1 MTADE
6 ALDLIKTYAKRMD
19 SIYGKTIFNE
29 WSIISLTGNQ
39 GKILAYAGP
48 RREDFQ
54 KNFSADLGALRS
66 ALLRAEHELGDF
78 EFSRHGVGTL
88 IEAFVA
94 VGDGVFLT
102 CNNTE
107 LTMNDITA
115 SPRWL
120 SAQVVF
126 VELSDKFC
134 SNPVISP
141 N

>member
-1 MTADE
+1 MTVDE

-19 SIYGKTIFNE
+19 SIYGKTIFDE
-29 WSIISLTGNQ
+29 WSIISLSGHQ
-39 GKILAYAGP
+39 GKILAYSGP

-54 KNFSADLGALRS
+54 RNFSADLGALRS
-66 ALLRAEHELGDF
+66 ALLRTEHELGDF
-78 EFSRHGVGTL
+78 EFSRHGVGTI

-102 CNNTE
+102 CNNIE
-107 LTMNDITA
+107 LSMNDIAA

-126 VELSDKFC
+126 VELSDKFRR
-134 SNPVISP
+134 NPVISP
-141 N
+141 Y